1 MATPNMTRTH
11 YNFIAD
17 HIGPLVGWPSAIP
30 ALADELAATNPR
42 FDRDKF
48 IQRATK
54 AWEEK
59 HEVPKVYDEI
69 PY

>member
-1 MATPNMTRTH
+1 MVNMTRGH

-17 HIGPLVGWPSAIP
+17 TIGPLVAWPSHLESI
-30 ALADELAATNPR
+30 ADELEATNPR
-42 FDRDKF
+42 FDRHKF

-54 AWEEK
+54 AWEERN
-59 HEVPKVYDEI
+59 EISQLDDCI